1 MRQFRRLIFFGFV
14 SLGSMCAGLA
24 GATCSR
30 AIIAPILPSGL
41 TVIAKGNS
49 FSGIVPDFLAQVSEK
64 SGCKFSF
71 QLVPKSRQ
79 EALFEGGQ
87 ADLLLTAVRT
97 PKRDQFGSF
106 VPLVQLRAT
115 LISIEAG
122 QGAISSSQELI
133 ARTQV
138 KLLAVRGFDYGVA
151 YQRVL
156 EDMQQQGRL
165 VFETDAISVA
175 RVMKSNPQ
183 YVTIMAPTI
192 FAGMLQ
198 TDSRLTELIG
208 KVRYEK
214 LEELPWTE
222 SGIYISNKSLGG
234 VDRQTLRQH
243 MEKLANSD
251 AIWKAYQQYYTADVV
266 RIGLRP
272 RESH

>member
-1 MRQFRRLIFFGFV
+1 MRQFRQLIFLGFGCLGWLFTGMV
-14 SLGSMCAGLA
+14 S
-24 GATCSR
+24 ATCSR
-30 AIIAPILPSGL
+30 TIVAPILPSGL
-41 TVIAKGNS
+41 TVIAKGNV
-49 FSGIVPDFLAQVSEK
+49 FTGIVPDFLAQVSEK

-79 EALFEGGQ
+79 EALFETGQ

-97 PKRDQFGSF
+97 PKRDQSGSF

-122 QGAISSSQELI
+122 QGNISTSQELL
-133 ARTQV
+133 ARAQV
-138 KLLAVRGFDYGVA
+138 KLLAVRGFDYGPT

-156 EDMQQQGRL
+156 DDMQQQGRL
-165 VFETDAISVA
+165 VYEADAISLA
-175 RVMKSNPQ
+175 RVMKNDPQ

-198 TDSRLTELIG
+198 TDSRLTDLIG

-222 SGIYISNKSLGG
+222 SGIYISNKSLGET
-234 VDRQTLRQH
+234 DRKTLRQH

-251 AIWKAYQQYYTADVV
+251 VIWKAYQHYYTADVV